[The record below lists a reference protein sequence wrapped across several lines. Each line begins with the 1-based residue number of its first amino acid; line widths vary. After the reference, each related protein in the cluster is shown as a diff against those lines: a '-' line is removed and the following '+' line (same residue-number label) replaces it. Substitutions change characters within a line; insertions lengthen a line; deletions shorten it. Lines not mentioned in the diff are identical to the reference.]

1 MAESLPPRQ
10 RIRKKKDFLVL
21 YRKGYRYKSKYFSLI
36 GLPNA
41 LEYSRVGVVASRKV
55 GNAVARNRAKRWM
68 RELFRRNKDL
78 LAHPVDLLIVATA
91 AMKEATWP
99 ELRESYLQAV
109 GKIFEKKR
117 AR

>member
-21 YRKGYRYKSKYFSLI
+21 YKKGYRYKSKYFSLI

-41 LEYSRVGVVASRKV
+41 LKYSRVGVVASRKV
-55 GNAVARNRAKRWM
+55 GNAIARNRAKRWM

-78 LAHPVDLLIVATA
+78 LVYPVDLLIVATA
-91 AMKEATWP
+91 AMREAAWP
-99 ELRESYLQAV
+99 DLRESYLQAV
-109 GKIFEKKR
+109 GKFFEKKR
-117 AR
+117 TR